1 MGYSSQMLNPTFPV
15 QVVMQRREIQHRWQN
30 DVWEPVAVLPGAGE
44 GEPGIVAHAP
54 GVTRW
59 LYPGHELMLRPADA
73 DGYFLNVSTS
83 EPCVFV
89 LWRMEGERAVPAHL
103 TVSYSEASSWM
114 DGGED
119 VDRVPMTPEI
129 FAWVSDFVRE
139 HYRPQPKK
147 KIRPQ
152 SFKSPKDRA
161 RG

>member
-1 MGYSSQMLNPTFPV
+1 MYNPTFPV
-15 QVVMQRREIQHRWQN
+15 SIVMQRRAIHHRWQS
-30 DVWEPVAVLPGAGE
+30 DVWEPLAVLPGTE
-44 GEPGIVAHAP
+44 KGEPHIVADTP
-54 GVTRW
+54 ESTRW
-59 LYPGHELMLRPADA
+59 LYPGMEIMLRAADA

-114 DGGED
+114 DGGEE
-119 VDRVPMTPEI
+119 VGRVPMPPDLH
-129 FAWVSDFVRE
+129 AWVSDFVVKN
-139 HYRPQPKK
+139 YRPQPKK

-161 RG
+161 RS

>member
-1 MGYSSQMLNPTFPV
+1 MQNPTFPV
-15 QVVMQRREIQHRWQN
+15 SIVMQRRAIQHRWQS
-30 DVWEPVAVLPGAGE
+30 DVWEPVEVLPGAGE
-44 GEPGIVAHAP
+44 GAPRVVADTPEA
-54 GVTRW
+54 TRW
-59 LYPGHELMLRPADA
+59 LYPGMEIMLRVADA

-119 VDRVPMTPEI
+119 VDRVPMPPEI
-129 FAWVSDFVRE
+129 VAWVSEFVVKN
-139 HYRPQPKK
+139 YRPQPKK

-161 RG
+161 RS

>member
-1 MGYSSQMLNPTFPV
+1 MNNPTFPV
-15 QVVMQRREIQHRWQN
+15 SIVMQRRALQNRWQSE
-30 DVWEPVAVLPGAGE
+30 VWEPHAVLAGAGE
-44 GEPGIVAHAP
+44 GAPRVLVDEPGL
-54 GVTRW
+54 TQW
-59 LYPGHELMLRPADA
+59 LYPGLEIMLRVADA
-73 DGYFLNVSTS
+73 DGYYLNVSTS

-114 DGGED
+114 DGGEQ
-119 VDRVPMTPEI
+119 VDRVPMPREI
-129 FAWVSDFVRE
+129 YDWVSEFVQR

-161 RG
+161 RI

>member
-1 MGYSSQMLNPTFPV
+1 MQNPTFPV
-15 QVVMQRREIQHRWQN
+15 SIVMQRRAIQHRWQS
-30 DVWEPVAVLPGAGE
+30 DVWEPVAVRPGTEE
-44 GEPGIVAHAP
+44 GAP
-54 GVTRW
+54 RLLADTPAATRW
-59 LYPGHELMLRPADA
+59 LYPGMEIMLRVADA

-114 DGGED
+114 DGGEE
-119 VDRVPMTPEI
+119 VDRVPMPPDLH
-129 FAWVSDFVRE
+129 AWVSDFVVKN
-139 HYRPQPKK
+139 YRPQPKK

-161 RG
+161 RS

>member
-1 MGYSSQMLNPTFPV
+1 MQNPTYSV
-15 QVVMQRREIQHRWQN
+15 SVVMQRREIAHRWQ
-30 DVWEPVAVLPGAGE
+30 DEVWEPVAVLPGADE
-44 GEPGIVAHAP
+44 GAPSIVAQVG

-59 LYPGHELMLRPADA
+59 LHPGHEIMLRVADA
-73 DGYFLNVSTS
+73 DGYFLNVSTN
-83 EPCVFV
+83 EPSVFV
-89 LWRMEGERAVPAHL
+89 LWRMEDGRAVPSHL

-119 VDRVPMTPEI
+119 VDRVPMAPEI
-129 FAWVSDFVRE
+129 YAWVVDFVQKN
-139 HYRPQPKK
+139 YRPQPKK

>member
-1 MGYSSQMLNPTFPV
+1 MENSTFPV
-15 QVVMQRREIQHRWQN
+15 SIVMQRRALNNPWQS
-30 DVWEPVAVLPGAGE
+30 VAWEPFAVLPQAGE
-44 GEPGIVAHAP
+44 GSARVLVEEQS
-54 GVTRW
+54 VTQW
-59 LYPGHELMLRPADA
+59 LYPGMQIHLRVADA

-89 LWRMEGERAVPAHL
+89 LWRMEGERAVPCHL

-114 DGGED
+114 DGGEQ
-119 VDRVPMTPEI
+119 VDRVPMPRPI
-129 FAWVSDFVRE
+129 YDWVSDFVQR

-161 RG
+161 RI